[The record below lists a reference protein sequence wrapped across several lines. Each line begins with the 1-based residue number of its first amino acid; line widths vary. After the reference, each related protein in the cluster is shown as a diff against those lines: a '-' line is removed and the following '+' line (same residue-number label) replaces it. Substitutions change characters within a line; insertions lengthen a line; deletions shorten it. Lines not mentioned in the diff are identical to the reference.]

1 MFRVPI
7 DYILLPGLKGVVVW
21 TCLLLEDMVWHEQM
35 VIERPR
41 HLHIMQKEMVQNSDV
56 VHFVLRG
63 LMNLELILLN
73 YGLVVDA
80 RSDRFSQ
87 FIFAKNL
94 KSLVTFRRDR
104 RQEILV
110 VLCEARYVHVWT
122 QFLHHARSEARF
134 IHLVVRSFEVLIVTQ
149 VQREV
154 FEVSLFRP

>member
-1 MFRVPI
+1 
-7 DYILLPGLKGVVVW
+7 
-21 TCLLLEDMVWHEQM
+21 M

-73 YGLVVDA
+73 YRLVVDA

-110 VLCEARYVHVWT
+110 VLCEARYVHV
-122 QFLHHARSEARF
+122 
-134 IHLVVRSFEVLIVTQ
+134 
-149 VQREV
+149 
-154 FEVSLFRP
+154 

>member
-63 LMNLELILLN
+63 LVNLELILLN
-73 YGLVVDA
+73 YRLVVDA

-110 VLCEARYVHVWT
+110 VLCEARYVYVWT
-122 QFLHHARSEARF
+122 QFLHYARSEARF